1 MLKWTKEWTRQTD
14 ISLRII
20 TEINIIKTKGLKDT
34 KIETKLIS
42 ITISSIEGKCYQS
55 LT

>member
-20 TEINIIKTKGLKDT
+20 TEINIVKAKGLKDI
-34 KIETKLIS
+34 KIETKLIY
-42 ITISSIEGKCYQS
+42 IKISSIEGNCYQS